1 MILIYGK
8 VLFFYLIRK
17 KQHFFYDGF
26 THEVEKCRK
35 NESQKQGHLYI
46 IRVEQTKRCIV
57 GRWI

>member
-26 THEVEKCRK
+26 THEVEKMIK
-35 NESQKQGHLYI
+35 S
-46 IRVEQTKRCIV
+46 VA
-57 GRWI
+57 